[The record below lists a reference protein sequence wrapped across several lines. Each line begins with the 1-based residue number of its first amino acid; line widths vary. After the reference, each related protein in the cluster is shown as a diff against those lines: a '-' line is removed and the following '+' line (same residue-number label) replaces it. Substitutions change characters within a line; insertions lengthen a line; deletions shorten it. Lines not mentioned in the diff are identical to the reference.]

1 MKAMSDETQIREILN
16 DCTKALYAKDAPRTG
31 THLSEDFVAF
41 SLAPPLL
48 HKGFDLAG
56 TQGWFATWKGPIGW
70 EHRDVEIAAS
80 GDVAFATSLA
90 HITGTKVDGEVVDLW
105 TRCTDC
111 FRKIGGAWKMVNSHS
126 SVPFYMDG
134 SYKAAIDLKP

>member
-1 MKAMSDETQIREILN
+1 MSDEAQIREILT
-16 DCTKALYAKDAPRTG
+16 DYAKALYAKDAPRTAK
-31 THLSEDFVAF
+31 HLSDDFAAF

-56 TQGWFATWKGPIGW
+56 TQGWFDTWKGPIGW
-70 EHRDVEIAAS
+70 ENRDIKIAAS
-80 GDVAFATSLA
+80 GDVAFATSLG
-90 HITGTKVDGEVVDLW
+90 HITGTKVEGEQIDLW

-111 FRKIGGAWKMVNSHS
+111 FRKIGGEWKMVNAHT